1 MGKVFLHPSGEFW
14 GGFGVGFGEG
24 FETGL
29 GGGEVGA
36 VEEGADVLG
45 DAGAHVEAWDEGLGV
60 LLKVDLAAL
69 PGDGG
74 ENGGAC
80 GGKAGVG
87 VADDE
92 LEAVEA
98 TGLKGGQEVAPV
110 DFGFAEGDTDTED
123 GAFAFGG

>member
-1 MGKVFLHPSGEFW
+1 MGGRHGEDGEALGKVFLHPDGEFG

-29 GGGEVGA
+29 GCGEVGA

-60 LLKVDLAAL
+60 LLEVELAAL

-74 ENGGAC
+74 EDGGAC

-92 LEAVEA
+92 LEAVES
-98 TGLKGGQEVAPV
+98 TG
-110 DFGFAEGDTDTED
+110 
-123 GAFAFGG
+123 